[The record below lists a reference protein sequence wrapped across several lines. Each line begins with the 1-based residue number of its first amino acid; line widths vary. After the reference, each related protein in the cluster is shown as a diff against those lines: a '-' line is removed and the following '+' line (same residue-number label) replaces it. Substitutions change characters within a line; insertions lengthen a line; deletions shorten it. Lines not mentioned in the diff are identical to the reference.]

1 MTTAAEPDHPDWRAR
16 EEEATSPLGAF
27 FRSIS
32 LGFGALNL
40 FGEETPVVEV
50 DKPARGL
57 AAVGLIGYRPES
69 PEDDLERYQMSE
81 YIAPAP
87 STTGVLASS
96 RPWEQLTVTD
106 MASPAEARAILTT
119 LLSSIAAADQE
130 PGRLRQ
136 YMEQGLGR
144 HKQNLRDL
152 ELKNLQLQASI
163 DKCVLASPGAAH
175 ELHAWLTTAPN
186 HRLVL
191 LTSCARPVPT
201 RPCVRCPHT
210 SAAPMPSL
218 CPRLLCAH
226 PVYPSPPYPSPPYP
240 SPPCHGRARSRG
252 LAAAEALE
260 EQLRHIHM
268 MESQL
273 RIVNHWVE
281 DWVTDCSSRSRRSM
295 HALVTAPIPLPH
307 RSFRSSHSRHSM
319 HGCIKWSR

>member
-69 PEDDLERYQMSE
+69 PEDVLERYQMSE

-175 ELHAWLTTAPN
+175 ELHASAHHGAKPSPGAAHELHACAHHGAKPSPGAAHELRAP
-186 HRLVL
+186 
-191 LTSCARPVPT
+191 CAHAPMRALSPHERCTHALSVPT
-201 RPCVRCPHT
+201 PSVRTPCLPIT
-210 SAAPMPSL
+210 SVPITSIPITSVPWQGALSW
-218 CPRLLCAH
+218 
-226 PVYPSPPYPSPPYP
+226 
-240 SPPCHGRARSRG
+240 ARGGGGARG
-252 LAAAEALE
+252 AAEAYP
-260 EQLRHIHM
+260 HDG
-268 MESQL
+268 ESAADRQPL
-273 RIVNHWVE
+273 G
-281 DWVTDCSSRSRRSM
+281 RR
-295 HALVTAPIPLPH
+295 L
-307 RSFRSSHSRHSM
+307 
-319 HGCIKWSR
+319 GN

>member
-1 MTTAAEPDHPDWRAR
+1 MTTAAEPDPPDWRAR

-175 ELHAWLTTAPN
+175 ELHASAHHGAKPSPGAAHELRAP
-186 HRLVL
+186 
-191 LTSCARPVPT
+191 CAHAPMRALSPHERCTHALSVPT
-201 RPCVRCPHT
+201 PAVRTPCLPIT
-210 SAAPMPSL
+210 SVPINSIPITSVPITSVPITSVPWQGALSW
-218 CPRLLCAH
+218 
-226 PVYPSPPYPSPPYP
+226 
-240 SPPCHGRARSRG
+240 ARGGGGARG
-252 LAAAEALE
+252 AAEAYP
-260 EQLRHIHM
+260 HDG
-268 MESQL
+268 ESAADRQPL
-273 RIVNHWVE
+273 G
-281 DWVTDCSSRSRRSM
+281 RR
-295 HALVTAPIPLPH
+295 L
-307 RSFRSSHSRHSM
+307 
-319 HGCIKWSR
+319 GN